1 MLTKELSIKADV
13 PCLCYMLISASQSHL
28 HLCVS
33 SPSEKTNFMLYI
45 TETCPG
51 HAHTQDMNCCSLAPR
66 SHRTGILGGTPV
78 MEEMQR
84 RIPLRF
90 KLY

>member
-1 MLTKELSIKADV
+1 MSVLHAN
-13 PCLCYMLISASQSHL
+13 QSHL

-33 SPSEKTNFMLYI
+33 SPSEKTNFTLYNI
-45 TETCPG
+45 ETCPG
-51 HAHTQDMNCCSLAPR
+51 RAHTQDMNCCSFAPR

-84 RIPLRF
+84 RIPLHF
-90 KLY
+90 KLF